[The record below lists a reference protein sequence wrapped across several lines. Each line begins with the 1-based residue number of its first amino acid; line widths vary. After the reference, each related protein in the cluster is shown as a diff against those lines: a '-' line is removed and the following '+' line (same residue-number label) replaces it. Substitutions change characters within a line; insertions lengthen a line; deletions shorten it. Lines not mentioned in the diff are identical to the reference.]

1 MGWHFHPSA
10 NPTRLGA
17 AIPFRGMVS
26 AGPSNFLPKFRES
39 LPLVFRGLG
48 KMFPSQT
55 NRIRLDANVWTHRI
69 PRFFAPLR
77 YQDWHGPDSS
87 EKIREHFPPR
97 YRFCAPAILHW
108 RRPTVP
114 RLACNRVTG
123 TRSRIPSLFARQCRR
138 PSRTFDQRFA
148 SGRKQSTLSAAFVF
162 GSAAICGCHEPV
174 QNPFGMVQNG
184 DHRAWVRRLQMQVA
198 RGHPGLPKLGSGQR
212 ARFGLLRMWLPSKQ
226 PYSRLLSRP
235 RY

>member
-1 MGWHFHPSA
+1 MFCQCGPVQSLIGWHLHPSA

-39 LPLVFRGLG
+39 WPLVFRGLA

-55 NRIRLDANVWTHRI
+55 NPIGLDAIVCGRTEFRDSSPAW
-69 PRFFAPLR
+69 R
-77 YQDWHGPDSS
+77 YQDWHGPASS

-114 RLACNRVTG
+114 RLACNRATG
-123 TRSRIPSLFARQCRR
+123 TRSRIPSLFAQQCRR
-138 PSRTFDQRFA
+138 PSRTFDHRFA
-148 SGRKQSTLSAAFVF
+148 SGRKQSTLRAAFVF
-162 GSAAICGCHEPV
+162 GGAAILWMPRAGAESIRD
-174 QNPFGMVQNG
+174 GSKWG
-184 DHRAWVRRLQMQVA
+184 DRR
-198 RGHPGLPKLGSGQR
+198 GLGS
-212 ARFGLLRMWLPSKQ
+212 
-226 PYSRLLSRP
+226 
-235 RY
+235 